1 MIPFAGVKCPV
12 MWAGSHGDPAF
23 AAYTALFMAEKR
35 GKPMPV
41 GEQNGA
47 QSYAQGPARPLMRL
61 TIGDLLQLTAARF
74 PDRLAVASRHQQ
86 KRLTWAELSTQADRV
101 ARGLWALGVR
111 RGDRVGLW
119 STNCIEWIMLHMG
132 CARAGAALVN
142 VNPAYRSHE
151 LQFTLTRSRMKALF
165 LWHKDKRADY
175 EEILGR
181 ARHGLDLALEH
192 TIYFDSPEWPALL
205 DAEGRL
211 PNDVAIDDVA
221 NIQYTSGTTGLPKGV
236 MLTHHNVVNNGQ
248 FLAQGFHYT
257 EKDKIVVPV
266 PLFHCYGCVIG
277 TMSAVNSGAA
287 IILPNWTF
295 DARATLQAVHDERA
309 TSVYGV
315 PAMYVAEFGLEDFA
329 SFDLTSLRTGMM
341 SGAPC
346 PIELMKRVL
355 DEMHCRELVI
365 AYGQTETSPVVTMS
379 DAEDSIEV
387 RVNTVGRA
395 MPQTEIKIVALVAQP
410 EANPRSSPGS
420 MIESREPL
428 RLGAQGEVCARGYAV
443 MKGYDGDPEGT
454 AQVIQADGW
463 LRTGDLGVM
472 REDGCIHITGRSRDV
487 IIRGGENIYPREVE
501 EFLYTHP
508 KVGEVQVVGIPNAR
522 LGEIVVAWVRLRPGL
537 TPDVD
542 ATEEEIR
549 QFCQGQIAYY
559 KIPEHVRFVT
569 EFPATLSGK
578 IQKYKMREFEIEARG
593 LQAIATTVT
602 A

>member
-1 MIPFAGVKCPV
+1 
-12 MWAGSHGDPAF
+12 
-23 AAYTALFMAEKR
+23 
-35 GKPMPV
+35 MPV
-41 GEQNGA
+41 EENLCLD
-47 QSYAQGPARPLMRL
+47 SYARGPARPLLEL
-61 TIGDLLQLTAARF
+61 TIGDLLTRTAHRF
-74 PDRLAVASRHQQ
+74 PDRLAVASMHQG
-86 KRLTWAELSTQADRV
+86 KRLTWSELSLAADDV
-101 ARGLWALGVR
+101 ARGLWSLGIR
-111 RGDRVGLW
+111 RGDRVGIW

-132 CARAGAALVN
+132 AARAGASLVN

-165 LWHKDKRADY
+165 LWHHDKRADY

-181 ARHGLDLALEH
+181 ARHGLDLALQH
-192 TIYFDSPEWPALL
+192 TIYFDSPDWPALL
-205 DAEGRL
+205 DTDGRL
-211 PNDVAIDDVA
+211 PDRVAVDDVA

-257 EKDKIVVPV
+257 EQDKIVVPV

-277 TMSAVNSGAA
+277 TMSALNTGAA

-295 DARATLQAVHDERA
+295 DARATLRAVHQERA

-315 PAMYVAEFGLEDFA
+315 PAMYVAEFGLDDFA
-329 SFDLTSLRTGMM
+329 SYDLTSLRTGMM

-346 PIELMKRVL
+346 PVELMKRVL

-379 DAEDSIEV
+379 DAGDSIEI
-387 RVNTVGRA
+387 RVKTVGRA
-395 MPQTEIKIVALVAQP
+395 MPQTEIKIAPVGAQP
-410 EANPRSSPGS
+410 GMSPGAVP
-420 MIESREPL
+420 ESYDPSEALPT
-428 RLGAQGEVCARGYAV
+428 GQQGEVCVRGYAV

-454 AQVIQADGW
+454 AQVIQQDGW

-508 KVGEVQVVGIPNAR
+508 KVGEVQVIGIPNAR

-537 TPDVD
+537 KPDID
-542 ATEEEIR
+542 ASEEEIKEY
-549 QFCQGQIAYY
+549 CKGQIAYY
-559 KIPEHVRFVT
+559 KIPEHIRFVD

-578 IQKYKMREFEIEARG
+578 IQKYKMREFEIEVRG
-593 LQAIATTVT
+593 LQDVAKTAT

>member
-1 MIPFAGVKCPV
+1 MDWPAPAPGCKLPFVTLKV
-12 MWAGSHGDPAF
+12 
-23 AAYTALFMAEKR
+23 R
-35 GKPMPV
+35 IMPV
-41 GEQNGA
+41 EENLPVL
-47 QSYAQGPARPLMRL
+47 SYTRGPSRPLLEL
-61 TIGDLLQLTAARF
+61 TIGDLLHRTADRCG
-74 PDRLAVASRHQQ
+74 DRLAVASCHQDL
-86 KRLTWAELSTQADRV
+86 RLTWAELSDQADRV
-101 ARGLWALGVR
+101 ARGLWSLGIR
-111 RGDRVGLW
+111 RGDRVGVW
-119 STNCIEWIMLHMG
+119 STNCIEWLMMHMG

-151 LQFTLTRSRMKALF
+151 LQYTLQKSRMKALF
-165 LWHKDKRADY
+165 LWHRDKRADY

-181 ARHGLDLALEH
+181 ARHGLALELKH

-205 DAEGRL
+205 NEQGELPSHVAAE
-211 PNDVAIDDVA
+211 DVA

-236 MLTHHNVVNNGQ
+236 LLTHHNIVNNGQ

-257 EKDKIVVPV
+257 EQDRIVVPV

-277 TMSAVNSGAA
+277 TMSALNTGAA

-295 DARATLQAVHDERA
+295 DARATLKAVHDERA

-315 PAMYVAEFGLEDFA
+315 PAMYVAEFALPEFP
-329 SFDLTSLRTGMM
+329 SYDLRSLRTGMM

-355 DEMHCRELVI
+355 NEMHIGELVI

-379 DAEDSIEV
+379 DASDSIEV

-395 MPQTEIKIVALVAQP
+395 MPQTEIQVVSTVTGETVP
-410 EANPRSSPGS
+410 VGE
-420 MIESREPL
+420 
-428 RLGAQGEVCARGYAV
+428 QGEICARGYVV
-443 MKGYDGDPEGT
+443 MKGYDGDPDGT
-454 AQVIQADGW
+454 AQVIRSDGW
-463 LRTGDLGVM
+463 LHTGDLGIM
-472 REDGCIHITGRSRDV
+472 RDDGCLRITGRSRDV

-508 KVGEVQVVGIPNAR
+508 KVGEAQVVGIPHAR
-522 LGEIVVAWVRLRPGL
+522 LGEIVVAWVRLRPG
-537 TPDVD
+537 
-542 ATEEEIR
+542 AEASEEEIR
-549 QFCQGQIAYY
+549 DFCQGQIAYY

-578 IQKYKMREFEIEARG
+578 IQKYKIREFEIEARG
-593 LQAIATTVT
+593 LQQEANAAT

>member
-1 MIPFAGVKCPV
+1 VPSIPTLTISEPV
-12 MWAGSHGDPAF
+12 ADQIGN
-23 AAYTALFMAEKR
+23 R
-35 GKPMPV
+35 
-41 GEQNGA
+41 
-47 QSYAQGPARPLMRL
+47 SYARGPNRPLLEL
-61 TIGDLLQLTAARF
+61 TIGDLLHRTASRF
-74 PDRLAVASRHQQ
+74 PDRLAVASRHQE
-86 KRLTWAELSTQADRV
+86 KRLTWAELNATADQV
-101 ARGLWALGVR
+101 ARGLWALGIR

-119 STNCIEWIMLHMG
+119 STNCIEWIMMHMG
-132 CARAGAALVN
+132 CARAGASLVN

-181 ARHGLDLALEH
+181 ARHGLDLALQH
-192 TIYFDSPEWPALL
+192 TVFFDSPEWPALL

-211 PNDVAIDDVA
+211 PDSVAIDDVA

-257 EKDKIVVPV
+257 EQDRIVVPV

-295 DARATLQAVHDERA
+295 DARATLRAVHDERA

-315 PAMYVAEFGLEDFA
+315 PAMYVAEFGLDDFA
-329 SFDLTSLRTGMM
+329 SYDTTSLRTGMM

-346 PIELMKRVL
+346 PVELMKRVL
-355 DEMHCRELVI
+355 EEMHIRELVI

-379 DAEDSIEV
+379 DAGDSLEV

-395 MPQTEIKIVALVAQP
+395 MPQTEIKIA
-410 EANPRSSPGS
+410 
-420 MIESREPL
+420 PL
-428 RLGAQGEVCARGYAV
+428 ETGGIVPSGQQGEVCVRGYAL

-454 AQVIQADGW
+454 AQVIQSDGW

-501 EFLYTHP
+501 EFLYTFP
-508 KVGEVQVVGIPNAR
+508 KVGEVQVIGIPNAR
-522 LGEIVVAWVRLRPGL
+522 LGEIVVAWIRLRPGL
-537 TPDVD
+537 APDVD
-542 ATEEEIR
+542 ATEAEVKA
-549 QFCQGQIAYY
+549 FCQGQIAYY
-559 KIPEHVRFVT
+559 KIPEHVRFVS

-593 LQAIATTVT
+593 LEAVATAAT

>member
-1 MIPFAGVKCPV
+1 
-12 MWAGSHGDPAF
+12 
-23 AAYTALFMAEKR
+23 
-35 GKPMPV
+35 MPV
-41 GEQNGA
+41 EEA
-47 QSYAQGPARPLMRL
+47 ILSQSYARGPARPLL
-61 TIGDLLQLTAARF
+61 EISIGDLLTRTASRY
-74 PDRLAVASRHQQ
+74 PDHLAVASMHQN
-86 KRLTWAELSTQADRV
+86 KRLTWAQLSEQADRV
-101 ARGLWALGVR
+101 ARGLYSLGIR
-111 RGDRVGLW
+111 RGDRVGVW

-132 CARAGAALVN
+132 AARAGAALVN
-142 VNPAYRSHE
+142 INPAYRSHE

-165 LWHKDKRADY
+165 LWHKDRHADY
-175 EEILGR
+175 AEILDR

-192 TIYFDSPEWPALL
+192 TVFFDSPEWPALL
-205 DAEGRL
+205 EADGRL
-211 PNDVAIDDVA
+211 PDHVAFDDVA

-257 EKDKIVVPV
+257 EQDAIVVPV

-277 TMSAVNSGAA
+277 TMSALNSGAA
-287 IILPNWTF
+287 IVLPNWTF
-295 DARATLQAVHDERA
+295 DARATLQAVHKERA

-315 PAMYVAEFGLEDFA
+315 PAMYVAEFALPDFA
-329 SFDLTSLRTGMM
+329 SYDFTSLRTGMM

-355 DEMHCRELVI
+355 TEMHIGELVI

-379 DAEDSIEV
+379 DAEDTIEV

-395 MPQTEIKIVALVAQP
+395 MPQTEIKIAALDTL
-410 EANPRSSPGS
+410 
-420 MIESREPL
+420 EPIAT
-428 RLGAQGEVCARGYAV
+428 GQQGEVCVRGYAL
-443 MKGYDGDPEGT
+443 MKGYDGDAEAT
-454 AQVIQADGW
+454 AAVIQPDGW

-501 EFLYTHP
+501 EFLYTNP

-522 LGEIVVAWVRLRPGL
+522 LGEIVVAWIRLRPG
-537 TPDVD
+537 VE

-549 QFCQGQIAYY
+549 RFCQGQIAYY
-559 KIPEHVRFVT
+559 KVPEHVRFVT

-593 LQAIATTVT
+593 LEDVARTAT

>member
-1 MIPFAGVKCPV
+1 MTVEDRTTASSE
-12 MWAGSHGDPAF
+12 AHGP
-23 AAYTALFMAEKR
+23 E
-35 GKPMPV
+35 
-41 GEQNGA
+41 
-47 QSYAQGPARPLMRL
+47 RPLLEL
-61 TIGDLLQLTAARF
+61 TIGDLLKRTAERY
-74 PDRLAVASRHQQ
+74 PERPAVVSRHQA
-86 KRLTWAELSTQADRV
+86 KRMTWAELSEAADRV
-101 ARGLWALGVR
+101 ARGLWSLGIR
-111 RGDRVGLW
+111 HGDRVGLW
-119 STNCIEWIMLHMG
+119 STNCLEWILLHMG

-151 LQFTLTRSRMKALF
+151 LGYTLTRSRMKALF
-165 LWHKDKRADY
+165 LWHSDRHADY
-175 EEILGR
+175 AEILER
-181 ARHGLDLALEH
+181 ARHGADAELEH
-192 TIYFDSPEWPALL
+192 TIFFDSPEWKALL

-211 PNDVAIDDVA
+211 PDHVAVDDIA
-221 NIQYTSGTTGLPKGV
+221 NIQYTSGTTGHPKGV

-257 EKDKIVVPV
+257 EQDKIVVPV
-266 PLFHCYGCVIG
+266 PLFHCFGCVIG

-295 DARATLQAVHDERA
+295 DARAVLEAVHEERA

-315 PAMYVAEFGLEDFA
+315 PAMYVAEFGRPDFA

-355 DEMHCRELVI
+355 KEMHIGELVI

-379 DAEDSIEV
+379 DAGDSIEV

-395 MPQTEIKIVALVAQP
+395 MPQTGIRVVSTATGETL
-410 EANPRSSPGS
+410 PRG
-420 MIESREPL
+420 E
-428 RLGAQGEVCARGYAV
+428 QGEICVDGYAL

-454 AQVIQADGW
+454 ANVIQADGW

-472 REDGCIHITGRSRDV
+472 REDGCLRITGRSRDV

-508 KVGEVQVVGIPNAR
+508 KVSEVQVVGIPHER
-522 LGEIVVAWVRLRPGL
+522 LGESVVAWVRLRPNEN
-537 TPDVD
+537 

-549 QFCQGQIAYY
+549 EWCQGQIAYY
-559 KIPEHVRFVT
+559 KVPEHIRFVT

-593 LQAIATTVT
+593 LQNVAKTAT